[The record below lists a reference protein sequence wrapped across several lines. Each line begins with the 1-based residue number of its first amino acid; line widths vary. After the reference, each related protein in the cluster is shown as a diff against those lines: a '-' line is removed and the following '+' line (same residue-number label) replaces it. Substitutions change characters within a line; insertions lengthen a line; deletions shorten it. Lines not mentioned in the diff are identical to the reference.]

1 MKANYFQQKAKKTD
15 TLSMVW
21 YILMLSHVPGS
32 YEKFHTMEPINSI
45 LASRVKCQWGS
56 IFYSNNDK
64 FIFHQKS
71 ILRIFLLNLGLN

>member
-32 YEKFHTMEPINSI
+32 LWKVSYYGTDLIQF
-45 LASRVKCQWGS
+45 
-56 IFYSNNDK
+56 
-64 FIFHQKS
+64 
-71 ILRIFLLNLGLN
+71 

>member
-45 LASRVKCQWGS
+45 LASRVKCQ
-56 IFYSNNDK
+56 
-64 FIFHQKS
+64 
-71 ILRIFLLNLGLN
+71 